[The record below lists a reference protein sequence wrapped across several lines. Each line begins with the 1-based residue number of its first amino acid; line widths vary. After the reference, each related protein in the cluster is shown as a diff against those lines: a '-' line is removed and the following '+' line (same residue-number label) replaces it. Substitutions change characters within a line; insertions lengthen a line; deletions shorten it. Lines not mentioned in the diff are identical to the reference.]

1 VCVDGEVSAIL
12 STREAGV
19 TGVPWRWR
27 RLCARACRRTT
38 PRAWSSRCRRAP
50 SSGPVSLSRRW
61 GSGGPPTRA
70 SARVSPLAS
79 FSASVDACSGVWIS
93 PPLGWCAVR
102 LVVYSHVGKGGG
114 SWVAPAMWVLGWLQ
128 LYRSFEIDFFSLLFC
143 PVLRRGFGWVFLVWL
158 VRGICWR

>member
-102 LVVYSHVGKGGG
+102 LVGLFARWQGGWKLGCASHVGARL
-114 SWVAPAMWVLGWLQ
+114 APALPKL
-128 LYRSFEIDFFSLLFC
+128 
-143 PVLRRGFGWVFLVWL
+143 
-158 VRGICWR
+158 